1 MFAPTFLLL
10 HKKGQHFGKMLS
22 FFYIHMGLSFHFPE
36 LYRVWLKLAA
46 ATKIMDS
53 ACKKLLCLTAACVKV
68 SCERLIVSVY
78 CNKDT
83 LTLELTLDYTLLI
96 GKNRY
101 FDRAIAERPCC
112 FCVASAILEISSVR
126 SFHSGFSKLTRR
138 AGSPSLLFAFV
149 PHSEP

>member
-1 MFAPTFLLL
+1 
-10 HKKGQHFGKMLS
+10 MLS
-22 FFYIHMGLSFHFPE
+22 FFYIHIGLSFHFPE

-53 ACKKLLCLTAACVKV
+53 ACEKLLCLTAACVKV

-101 FDRAIAERPCC
+101 FDRAITESLAV
-112 FCVASAILEISSVR
+112 FVISSVR

>member
-1 MFAPTFLLL
+1 
-10 HKKGQHFGKMLS
+10 MLS
-22 FFYIHMGLSFHFPE
+22 FFYIHIGLSFHFPE

-53 ACKKLLCLTAACVKV
+53 ACEKLLCLTAACVKV

-101 FDRAIAERPCC
+101 FDRAIAESLAVLCT
-112 FCVASAILEISSVR
+112 SAILR
-126 SFHSGFSKLTRR
+126 
-138 AGSPSLLFAFV
+138 
-149 PHSEP
+149 

>member
-1 MFAPTFLLL
+1 
-10 HKKGQHFGKMLS
+10 
-22 FFYIHMGLSFHFPE
+22 MGLSFHFPE
-36 LYRVWLKLAA
+36 LYRVWLKLTAT
-46 ATKIMDS
+46 TKIMDS
-53 ACKKLLCLTAACVKV
+53 ACEKLLCLTAACVKV

-101 FDRAIAERPCC
+101 FDRALLFLC
-112 FCVASAILEISSVR
+112 ASAIFEISSVR

>member
-1 MFAPTFLLL
+1 
-10 HKKGQHFGKMLS
+10 MLS
-22 FFYIHMGLSFHFPE
+22 FFYIHIGLSFHFPE

-53 ACKKLLCLTAACVKV
+53 ACEKLLCLTAACVKV

-101 FDRAIAERPCC
+101 FDRAIAE
-112 FCVASAILEISSVR
+112 
-126 SFHSGFSKLTRR
+126 
-138 AGSPSLLFAFV
+138 SLAVLVCLCHF
-149 PHSEP
+149 

>member
-1 MFAPTFLLL
+1 
-10 HKKGQHFGKMLS
+10 MLS
-22 FFYIHMGLSFHFPE
+22 FFYIHIGLSFHFPE

-53 ACKKLLCLTAACVKV
+53 ACEKLLCLTAACVKV

-101 FDRAIAERPCC
+101 FDRAIAESLAVLC
-112 FCVASAILEISSVR
+112 ASAIFEISSVR

>member
-1 MFAPTFLLL
+1 MFAPTFFYCYT
-10 HKKGQHFGKMLS
+10 KKGQHFGKMLS

-101 FDRAIAERPCC
+101 FDRALAE
-112 FCVASAILEISSVR
+112 
-126 SFHSGFSKLTRR
+126 
-138 AGSPSLLFAFV
+138 SLAVFV
-149 PHSEP
+149 CLCHF

>member
-1 MFAPTFLLL
+1 MRATKGRPYDSSSIVGERWKNVL
-10 HKKGQHFGKMLS
+10 HYDLRLKMPVTASDRANSVRPYIMLTQKKDSTLEKMLS

-53 ACKKLLCLTAACVKV
+53 ACEKLLCLTAACVKV

-101 FDRAIAERPCC
+101 FDRAIA
-112 FCVASAILEISSVR
+112 
-126 SFHSGFSKLTRR
+126 
-138 AGSPSLLFAFV
+138 
-149 PHSEP
+149 